1 MSDEVIDV
9 LIERRYI
16 DLNQAAIYL
25 ALSPKTLYTWAAA
38 GTIPAHKLGRLWRFD
53 RAEQDAFVHRSLSA
67 GRPFC
72 YNPPQSSRSAA
83 DLGRKGQ

>member
-1 MSDEVIDV
+1 MDNV
-9 LIERRYI
+9 IERRYY
-16 DLNQAAIYL
+16 DLNEAAVYL

-38 GTIPAHKLGRLWRFD
+38 GTIPAHKVGRLWRFD
-53 RAEQDAFVHRSLSA
+53 RDELDAFVHRSASA